1 MPVCLIGLGSNLGD
15 RGQNLTAAVDRLAAR
30 PNISIMGKSAWHETS
45 PVGGPADQA
54 AFLNGVVTLQTSL
67 GPQEILAMLLEV
79 ESQLG
84 RTRTERWGPR
94 TIDLDLLLYD
104 ELVLSTPSLVLPHP
118 RMAWRQ
124 FVLIPAAEVAATML
138 HPPTGWTVARLLEH
152 LDTAAPYVAI
162 TGSIG
167 AGKSHLARRLAEAV
181 SGEFLAERLDLPRLE
196 AFYADPAGHAWETE
210 LEFLRQR
217 AELLAADSTRWTD
230 ARPTISDFW
239 FDQSAAFARVW
250 LPNELHEP
258 YESRFRTCRGDV
270 VRPKLLV
277 LLDVPADRLLQQ
289 VRRRGRHAE
298 RNLTEQRLAQI
309 GQAIAAL
316 ATEPDQGPVLKLT
329 DPNTESSFEEVLA
342 AIRAMEPE
350 GGSGFRVQGSVS

>member
-15 RGQNLTAAVDRLAAR
+15 RGRNVTAAADRLAAR
-30 PNISIMGKSAWHETS
+30 PNISITGRSIWHETS
-45 PVGGPADQA
+45 PAGGPTDQA
-54 AFLNGVVTLQTSL
+54 AFLNGAVTLQTSL
-67 GPQEILAMLLEV
+67 GPQEILTALLEV
-79 ESQLG
+79 ESELG

-118 RMAWRQ
+118 RMAWRR
-124 FVLIPAAEVAATML
+124 FVLTPAAEVAGEMI
-138 HPPTGWTVARLLEH
+138 HPPTGWTVARLLKH

-167 AGKSHLARRLAEAV
+167 AGKSHLAQRLAEAV
-181 SGEFLAERLDLPRLE
+181 SGGFLAERLDLPRLE
-196 AFYADPAGHAWETE
+196 TFYADPAGHAWETE

-250 LPNELHEP
+250 LPRELHEP
-258 YESRFRTCRGDV
+258 YENRFRTCRGDV
-270 VRPKLLV
+270 VRPKLIV

-298 RNLTEQRLAQI
+298 RDLTEERLAQI
-309 GQAIAAL
+309 GQAISAL
-316 ATEPDQGPVLKLT
+316 ATEPDQGPLLRLT
-329 DPNTESSFEEVLA
+329 DLNTESSFEEVLA
-342 AIRAMEPE
+342 AVRAMEPP
-350 GGSGFRVQGSVS
+350 GGSALY